1 MTKSCHQH
9 QILHTDIIKTDEVPD
24 LKCTREGHDGVYRI
38 ENKVPREQKC
48 VKKRQFEKHRPS

>member
-24 LKCTREGHDGVYRI
+24 LKCTREGHDGFYRI
-38 ENKVPREQKC
+38 EQKC

>member
-9 QILHTDIIKTDEVPD
+9 QILHTGIVKTDEVPD

-38 ENKVPREQKC
+38 ENNVPREQK
-48 VKKRQFEKHRPS
+48 ETTI